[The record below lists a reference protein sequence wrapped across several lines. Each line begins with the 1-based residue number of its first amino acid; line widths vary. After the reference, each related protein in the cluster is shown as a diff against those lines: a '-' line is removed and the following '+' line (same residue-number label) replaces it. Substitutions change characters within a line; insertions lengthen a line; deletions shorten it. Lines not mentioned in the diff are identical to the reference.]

1 MLFRKCNHDHP
12 FYIIYDNFLGC
23 PDGVWEKKQTEK
35 KYAVVNGDAIE
46 LETDSFPDA
55 EVKYLELC
63 DAAHSGSTGRFRVG
77 NHTLSDGGK
86 VKLK

>member
-12 FYIIYDNFLGC
+12 FYIVFDNFIGC

-46 LETDSFPDA
+46 LETDSFPEA

-63 DAAHSGSTGRFRVG
+63 DAAHSGSTGRYRVG
-77 NHTLSDGGK
+77 KHTLSDGGK

>member
-23 PDGVWEKKQTEK
+23 PDGVYEKKQTEK

-46 LETDSFPDA
+46 LETDSFPEA
-55 EVKYLELC
+55 EIKYVGLC
-63 DAAHSGSTGRFRVG
+63 DAAHSGSIGRFAIGKHKLV
-77 NHTLSDGGK
+77 DGQ
-86 VKLK
+86 VKAN

>member
-1 MLFRKCNHDHP
+1 MLFRKCNHDYP

-23 PDGVWEKKQTEK
+23 PDGVYEKKQTEK
-35 KYAVVNGDAIE
+35 KYTVVNGDGIE
-46 LETDSFPDA
+46 LETDSLPDA

-63 DAAHSGSTGRFRVG
+63 DAAHSGSIGRFAIGKHKLV
-77 NHTLSDGGK
+77 DGQ

>member
-46 LETDSFPDA
+46 LETDSLPDA

-63 DAAHSGSTGRFRVG
+63 DVAHSGSIGRYKVG
-77 NHTLSDGGK
+77 KHTLSDGGK